1 MSLLFY
7 CSIVLIFNKI
17 LTKLLKDTEK
27 KYFKIGQTLLKNY
40 PKKYQKANF
49 FSVRSKSV
57 QVFQAITLFFVI
69 GLHVSQIGF
78 CVNQI
83 EIVCKFNSWDK
94 THAEKR
100 GFFFKKCQQ
109 EKGLSIFTKVS
120 FCLIQFM
127 YQI

>member
-1 MSLLFY
+1 M
-7 CSIVLIFNKI
+7 
-17 LTKLLKDTEK
+17 KDTEK

-57 QVFQAITLFFVI
+57 QVFQAITLFFVT

-100 GFFFKKCQQ
+100 GFSLKNVNRKRDFPSLQKFH
-109 EKGLSIFTKVS
+109 FV
-120 FCLIQFM
+120 
-127 YQI
+127 